1 MDRFSHHAGQIS
13 LVGFCI
19 FGKSPEAT
27 EGSRGFMEYTSKSSI
42 GGIYFP
48 NFGRVHE
55 GSQGSWEW
63 YMNPKNHHFSRNS
76 RKKSKVQILWPPA
89 LFKVDLFMKNAVLH
103 ADTHHI
109 FSIFYKYFKRFH
121 YFHLSLEEAC
131 ENW

>member
-63 YMNPKNHHFSRNS
+63 YMKVKNGIFCIFCE
-76 RKKSKVQILWPPA
+76 KKTA
-89 LFKVDLFMKNAVLH
+89 LRYYPDQLFLKHGNMMNLCFPRLLCIIFFGFRVHVLC
-103 ADTHHI
+103 D
-109 FSIFYKYFKRFH
+109 FQ
-121 YFHLSLEEAC
+121 
-131 ENW
+131 